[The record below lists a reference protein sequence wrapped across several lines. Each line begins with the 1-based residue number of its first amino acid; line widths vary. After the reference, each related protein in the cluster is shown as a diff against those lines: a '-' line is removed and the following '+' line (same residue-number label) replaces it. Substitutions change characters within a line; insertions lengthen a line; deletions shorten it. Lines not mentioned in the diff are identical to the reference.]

1 MFLTDGAGGD
11 DGSAGQ
17 LKSEKQQQISF
28 KTSPSYIT
36 SAHGDYL
43 VLLGATVVCDAAGVV
58 GVTGGTPLL
67 LLFSFLPG
75 IRTKI
80 QFNVAALAF

>member
-11 DGSAGQ
+11 DGSTGQ
-17 LKSEKQQQISF
+17 LKRGEQQIIGFKSF
-28 KTSPSYIT
+28 LSYMT

-43 VLLGATVVCDAAGVV
+43 VLLGATVVCDAAGEV
-58 GVTGGTPLL
+58 GVAGGTPLL
-67 LLFSFLPG
+67 LLFSFLSG

-80 QFNVAALAF
+80 